1 MFPRRAVAGCLPALL
16 LFLLAPLAAAGP
28 VMPVRT
34 MDALSVTGAPGTG
47 APSTA
52 AGVPASAT
60 GAPASATGAPTTA
73 APSTGA
79 AGFDTPTRA
88 PVAAPGFA
96 PAFPGGMVAFQSL
109 FPVMWT
115 AGNAYSVTLQGSGF
129 KPGMEL
135 RFGSGVTVAKLQLL
149 GAGILRFE
157 AVVAA
162 SATSGPRQLEWRS
175 GPTQFW
181 QPATLSAT
189 VFAGAKAVSAV
200 PLEKAAAKPASK
212 SPALAVIAAPAA
224 QAALQPGVIELQ
236 KPVWQTGGGF
246 GGENKNTLVPLI
258 DDAVLFTW
266 KEENPGLA
274 DWFELRLLSMQG
286 NVLASRKLKPL
297 EIVALGQKKTI
308 PAPNWYRPDAKLLD
322 ELLDTAQPAGAQM
335 SMAALAAGAGGK
347 SGPAWPQGTQL
358 LWEVVGYKQVPKAS
372 AGQKPGTGGLVNYA
386 KQAQAPQEMVDTLV
400 SRSGQW
406 PLAKP
411 ARPNGFQACPL
422 DGAGSG
428 LTIYN
433 MTQKDKGVPH
443 PGDEWIVSGSFSL
456 AKSPYAMVAQEIKE
470 VPASSSQMP
479 GGIPAV
485 EAVTEHH
492 FDNVFIDW
500 GDNTGA
506 QPVRVRADLNHSGNL
521 GLNRMEMFR
530 LPDAAEYQQWK
541 NGQIAPDK
549 DSPQYLTHVY
559 AYAGSYKVRVFQLA
573 AGDVQKADPGQLA
586 GAVDGNAGG
595 FVMAGLGS
603 IGARQQGGTT
613 AVIAE
618 RAYLVYCHEVKV
630 ETWMDTDAQGDL
642 KLKSV
647 QVDGFGADDQLAL
660 AALSGPGLQVAADS
674 MLKVQ
679 AAAGATSSPAPVP
692 TAPKAESTGAAK
704 AGPGASQVAQADAR
718 LNLKAVYA
726 VDEICSGCNKAWTA
740 RATLQYTG
748 AGHID
753 ATWWVKL
760 RKGGAALA
768 LSDEGVIKVPASPSR
783 TGNPQTWGAPL
794 VGKFE
799 LRSPRLPVDP
809 ADIYEVWVDARVK
822 PAPLELSLAKV
833 ATGAK
838 GIEPVQFALAQ
849 QEAAAQGAKY
859 GVLGSMQTG
868 GVAVNYV
875 TGTGGSAVGSS
886 LAGAAGAQQVQ
897 GASAGMAAA
906 QSMFQPPL
914 FVKSAVKSYKV
925 IAIDASKLCELKF
938 AGATGDYKLYVDQTK
953 LPQMVGDN
961 VYTGSATLDVPLVVS
976 PSYASSLPVPVAFSD
991 WAVGADGR
999 VAPGSV
1005 LKPTKVA
1012 EKISPRGFSGM
1023 LESVGGSA
1031 GQDLA
1036 VALTLQ
1042 PADSLLH
1049 YTVDKQA
1056 VLPEWK
1062 ATAPLS
1068 TQGDWLASVAP
1079 QPDIAL
1085 GWSGFYLTSPAV
1097 RLDLSRKAG
1106 NAPAG
1111 CYGTG
1116 PSWTGL
1122 DFGAASIRLNTRD
1135 LVSKSVAAPGWGA
1148 TGYACG
1154 KLDVQN
1160 DPALQHLTVGKGE
1173 ISFRRVQLNALATGG
1188 FKANYAMDVKVPFI
1202 NALLHGDN
1210 VSLLST
1216 GTDEGSFDFSGLKPD
1231 ADLERDFG
1239 PLHFHIPRQDMLFGP
1254 VAAGWRVL
1262 TSPQLTA
1269 MAEGKPFNT
1278 QPVTIPHMAFG
1289 LNGRAFFSDEG
1300 DPVRLLSIS
1309 QPAKLGQTSLKLQKL
1324 RLDGGT
1330 TGSDYLD
1337 VNFFGEVKL
1346 SDGLPGSPVQVNYAI
1361 NGSQYAGTGP
1371 WNSPFEVAMDFP
1383 QAQPAMNNKVA
1394 PTYAPDPDAG
1404 TRYTGSVDIGMFGGP
1419 PVKAEFL
1426 LGYNNATDYWLMR
1439 AAVPLGSAGIT
1450 LYTQVTLFAIR
1461 GGMGYHVAPNSFA
1474 AATPL
1479 EDIQPDPSTGLLF
1492 SAGVRIGST
1501 DQFIYTVDGDLVATT
1516 SGIVRV
1522 DFGSWLLNSSPTG
1535 QPPFKGWIQYGG
1547 GNLDGRMWGHL
1558 GYLGD
1563 LVYFDLGSSEDN
1575 AALAMHL
1582 GKGDWYFHAGKKEGP
1597 RITAKVLGFTSDSYL
1612 MLGSANGLALGGSQ
1626 YLDLSVGPPDLFS
1639 VFVRGYMDM
1648 ALAITPEPRVSGDFA
1663 AGAKAGVCIASDLCE
1678 SASVTAQ
1685 VHAEAPPV
1693 KVRAHATV
1701 AFPLMPDVSFTA
1713 SLE

>member
-1 MFPRRAVAGCLPALL
+1 MFPRRTAMAGCLSACLL
-16 LFLLAPLAAAGP
+16 LLAPLAGAAPGLP
-28 VMPVRT
+28 IRP
-34 MDALSVTGAPGTG
+34 MDALSVTAAPVTGAAATGTPTSPTGAPVSATGAPG
-47 APSTA
+47 S
-52 AGVPASAT
+52 SAT
-60 GAPASATGAPTTA
+60 GAPAT
-73 APSTGA
+73 
-79 AGFDTPTRA
+79 
-88 PVAAPGFA
+88 AAPGFA

-135 RFGSGVTVAKLQLL
+135 RFGPGVTVAKLQLL

-181 QPATLSAT
+181 QPATLSAS
-189 VFAGAKAVSAV
+189 VFAAKAAT
-200 PLEKAAAKPASK
+200 PAPQEKAAAKPA
-212 SPALAVIAAPAA
+212 VVVPAA
-224 QAALQPGVIELQ
+224 GTAQVALQPGVIELQ
-236 KPVWQTGGGF
+236 KPEWQTGGSF

-258 DDAVLFTW
+258 DDALLFTW

-274 DWFELRLLSMQG
+274 DWFELRLLSLQG
-286 NVLASRKLKPL
+286 NVLASRKLKPY
-297 EIVALGQKKTI
+297 EITALGKKSTI
-308 PAPNWYRPDAKLLD
+308 PAPTWYRPDARLLD
-322 ELLDTAQPAGAQM
+322 ELLHTAQPAGVQM
-335 SMAALAAGAGGK
+335 NAAALPGGK

-372 AGQKPGTGGLVNYA
+372 APKHGSAGDQASGVKLV
-386 KQAQAPQEMVDTLV
+386 QVPPEMEDVLA

-456 AKSPYAMVAQEIKE
+456 AKSPYAMVAQNIKE
-470 VPASSSQMP
+470 KPATGNSMP
-479 GGIPAV
+479 GGLPVV
-485 EAVTEHH
+485 ETITEHH

-500 GDNTGA
+500 GDNSGA
-506 QPVRVRADLNHSGNL
+506 QPVRVRADSNHSGNL
-521 GLNRMEMFR
+521 GLNRAEMFR
-530 LPDAAEYQQWK
+530 LPDATEYQQWK
-541 NGQIAPDK
+541 NGQIASDQ

-559 AYAGSYKVRVFQLA
+559 ANAGSYKVRVFQLA
-573 AGDVQKADPGQLA
+573 AGDVQKTDPGVLA
-586 GAVDGNAGG
+586 GSVDGAATGG
-595 FVMAGLGS
+595 GLVRASLGGS
-603 IGARQQGGTT
+603 GMLVQGSSA

-630 ETWMDTDAQGDL
+630 ETWMDPDAQGDL
-642 KLKSV
+642 QLKSV
-647 QVDGFGADDQLAL
+647 QVDGFGAAGNVAL
-660 AALSGPGLQVAADS
+660 AAVKGANLQAAADS
-674 MLKVQ
+674 ALKVQ
-679 AAAGATSSPAPVP
+679 AAPGATSSPAPAP
-692 TAPKAESTGAAK
+692 TGPKSESTGMLGAR
-704 AGPGASQVAQADAR
+704 PGDVAQTDAH
-718 LNLKAVYA
+718 LNLKAVFG

-760 RKGGAALA
+760 RKDSTALA

-783 TGNPQTWGAPL
+783 TGNPQAWGEPL

-809 ADIYEVWVDARVK
+809 AEIYEVWVDVSVK
-822 PAPLELSLAKV
+822 PAPLDVTLTKLGA
-833 ATGAK
+833 GAK
-838 GIEPVQFALAQ
+838 GIDPAQFAAAQ
-849 QEAAAQGAKY
+849 QEASAKGTKY
-859 GVLGSMQTG
+859 GVLGSMPTG
-868 GVAVNYV
+868 GVVV
-875 TGTGGSAVGSS
+875 TYSSGVGGSTSG
-886 LAGAAGAQQVQ
+886 GASGGRS
-897 GASAGMAAA
+897 GASAGSGSGLVLSGAGGAAKVQGSSAGFAVA
-906 QSMFQPPL
+906 QSMFSPPN

-925 IAIDASKLCELKF
+925 IAIDSSQLCELKF
-938 AGATGDYKLYVDQTK
+938 AGASGDYKLYVDQTK
-953 LPQMVGDN
+953 LPKMVGDN
-961 VYTGSATLDVPLVVS
+961 VYTGGATLDVPLAVS
-976 PSYASSLPVPVAFSD
+976 PSFTASIPVPVVFSD
-991 WAVGADGR
+991 WKVGAEGR

-1012 EKISPRGFSGM
+1012 EKISPRGFSGV
-1023 LESVGGSA
+1023 LESVAGAA

-1036 VALTLQ
+1036 TALTLQ

-1068 TQGDWLASVAP
+1068 PQGDWLASVAAK
-1079 QPDIAL
+1079 PDLAL
-1085 GWSGFYLTSPAV
+1085 GWSGFYLTSPALT
-1097 RLDLSRKAG
+1097 LDLSRKAG
-1106 NAPAG
+1106 KAPTG
-1111 CYGTG
+1111 CSALGA
-1116 PSWTGL
+1116 SWTGL
-1122 DFGAASIRLNTRD
+1122 DFGDASIRLNTRD
-1135 LVSKSVAAPGWGA
+1135 LVSKSVPAPGWGA

-1154 KLDVQN
+1154 KLDLQN
-1160 DPALQHLTVGKGE
+1160 DPALQHLVVGKGE
-1173 ISFRRVQLNALATGG
+1173 ISFRRVQLNALASGG
-1188 FKANYAMDVKVPFI
+1188 FKATYAMDVKVPFI
-1202 NALLHGDN
+1202 DAVLRGDN

-1231 ADLERDFG
+1231 ADIDRTFG
-1239 PLHFHIPRQDMLFGP
+1239 PLRFHIPRQDMLFGP

-1278 QPVTIPHMAFG
+1278 QPVTVPHMAFG

-1300 DPVRLLSIS
+1300 EPVKLLSIS
-1309 QPAKLGQTSLKLQKL
+1309 QPATLGQTNLKLTKL

-1361 NGSQYAGTGP
+1361 NGSQYTGSGP
-1371 WNSPFEVAMDFP
+1371 WNSPFELAMDFP

-1394 PTYAPDPDAG
+1394 PTYAPDPTAG
-1404 TRYTGSVDIGMFGGP
+1404 TRYSGSVDIGLFGGP

-1439 AAVPLGSAGIT
+1439 ASMPLGAAGVT
-1450 LYTQVTLFAIR
+1450 LYPQVTLFAIR

-1479 EDIQPDPSTGLLF
+1479 EAIQPDPSTGLLF

-1501 DQFIYTVDGDLVATT
+1501 DQFIYTVDGDLLATT

-1522 DFGSWLLNSSPTG
+1522 DFGSWLLNSSPSG

-1563 LVYFDLGSSEDN
+1563 LVYFDLGSGENN

-1582 GKGDWYFHAGKKEGP
+1582 GKGDWYFHAGKKDGP
-1597 RITAKVLGFTSDSYL
+1597 RISARVLGFTSDSYL
-1612 MLGSANGLALGGSQ
+1612 MLGSATGLALGGSQ
-1626 YLDLSVGPPDLFS
+1626 YLDLSVGPPDLLS

-1648 ALAITPEPRVSGDFA
+1648 GLAITPEPRVSGDFE
-1663 AGAKAGVCIASDLCE
+1663 AGANAGVCTVADLCATAE
-1678 SASVTAQ
+1678 VTAK

-1693 KVRAHATV
+1693 RIRAAATV
-1701 AFPLMPDVSFTA
+1701 SFPLAPDVSFSA
-1713 SLE
+1713 SLN